1 MTEITF
7 EYWNKL
13 AEQIITISS
22 LLGGFSIAVIANFL
36 VSNLNTKL
44 SKSIMAASTLAAS
57 FFLTTVFAM
66 TNLLLKTTDE
76 YPLKVVDNDLMIPS
90 VVGVIAFYLGI
101 ISLLAMISMSGW
113 TKSKRMGRFTT
124 ILGIITL
131 ILILLMTTI

>member
-1 MTEITF
+1 MTELTF

-44 SKSIMAASTLAAS
+44 SKSIMAVSTLAAS

-66 TNLLLKTTDE
+66 TNILMKTTVG
-76 YPLKVVDNDLMIPS
+76 YPFKVVDNDLMLPR
-90 VVGVIAFYLGI
+90 VVGVIAFFLGI

-131 ILILLMTTI
+131 ILILITTT

>member
-44 SKSIMAASTLAAS
+44 SKSIMAVSTLAAS
-57 FFLTTVFAM
+57 FFLTAVFAM
-66 TNLLLKTTDE
+66 TNLLLKTTDG
-76 YPLKVVDNDLMIPS
+76 YPFKVVDNDLMIPS
-90 VVGVIAFYLGI
+90 VVGAIAFFLGI

-131 ILILLMTTI
+131 ILILLMTT

>member
-7 EYWNKL
+7 EYWNKF

-44 SKSIMAASTLAAS
+44 SRSIMAASTLAAS

-66 TNLLLKTTDE
+66 TNLLMKTTVG
-76 YPLKVVDNDLMIPS
+76 YPFEVVDNDLMLPR

-131 ILILLMTTI
+131 ILILFMTI

>member
-1 MTEITF
+1 MAENTF
-7 EYWNKL
+7 EYWNIF

-131 ILILLMTTI
+131 ILILLMTT

>member
-66 TNLLLKTTDE
+66 TNLLLKTTVG
-76 YPLKVVDNDLMIPS
+76 YPFEVVDNDLMLPR

-131 ILILLMTTI
+131 ILILLMTT

>member
-1 MTEITF
+1 MTENTF
-7 EYWNKL
+7 EYWNIL
-13 AEQIITISS
+13 AEQIVTISS

-66 TNLLLKTTDE
+66 TNLLLKTTGV
-76 YPLKVVDNDLMIPS
+76 YPFEVVDNDLMLPR
-90 VVGVIAFYLGI
+90 VVGVIAFFLGI

-131 ILILLMTTI
+131 ILILLMTT